1 MKILTLVPEEEAE
14 QDLCLVQVVLE
25 ELGTERELQEMV
37 VVEGVVLIILIL
49 LEVVV
54 LEPMVKMDL
63 EVQTPAMEVLLM
75 HIHKSFQ

>member
-1 MKILTLVPEEEAE
+1 MTVGVEEEAE

-25 ELGTERELQEMV
+25 ELRTQRELQEMG

-54 LEPMVKMDL
+54 LEPMVKKDL
-63 EVQTPAMEVLLM
+63 ELETPSALEVLPM
-75 HIHKSFQ
+75 AIHKSFQ